1 MATVSYIDTRILP
14 SIVFGTFDY
23 LKQNTAD
30 ADMILSKELDGMFEV
45 SVQRGVFDFLKDD
58 SDIYSI
64 ADIKELAEHDL

>member
-1 MATVSYIDTRILP
+1 MATISYIDTRILP

-23 LKQNTAD
+23 LKQSTAD
-30 ADMILSKELDGMFEV
+30 ADLILSKELDDMFEV

-64 ADIKELAEHDL
+64 ADIKELV